1 MGNRFTSCTICLDIS
16 ISDGTGTLGCSSGY
30 PNAFTVVIVRMVNPG
45 FNEWRMKRRY
55 GAAGSRSIDTIF
67 DISVSSQLWNQSI
80 VMLNVSLYCSN
91 RRRTCVQCVG
101 SFALCVSN
109 ERASKKEL
117 RHRDVLIQTLLIKDT
132 FYWLGKANLAIT
144 LAIVE
149 YSF

>member
-30 PNAFTVVIVRMVNPG
+30 PNAFTVVIVVRMVNPG

-67 DISVSSQLWNQSI
+67 DINASSSNQLWNQSI
-80 VMLNVSLYCSN
+80 VMLNVSLSCSN
-91 RRRTCVQCVG
+91 RRRTCVQWVG
-101 SFALCVSN
+101 SLALC

-117 RHRDVLIQTLLIKDT
+117 RHRDVLIQTLLIKEHVLT
-132 FYWLGKANLAIT
+132 GLEELI
-144 LAIVE
+144 LL
-149 YSF
+149 SLSL